1 MFTVTLCPLQ
11 LQYIFS
17 PLLLIYS
24 QNQTIIFLLNVPLYR
39 QCSLIMHK
47 AFFQNLYLKYQAYE
61 YELRNKC
68 YIIFSFIQTKDERS
82 RREKIKEKRKAIMEA
97 RLAKVKQRK
106 MKREGIT
113 ELPEGT
119 KYVKI
124 KLIFYHS
131 RQV

>member
-1 MFTVTLCPLQ
+1 MTVKACGPLV
-11 LQYIFS
+11 LKFV
-17 PLLLIYS
+17 S
-24 QNQTIIFLLNVPLYR
+24 QI
-39 QCSLIMHK
+39 
-47 AFFQNLYLKYQAYE
+47 QAYE

-68 YIIFSFIQTKDERS
+68 YIISSFIQTKDERS

-113 ELPEGT
+113 KLPEGT
-119 KYVKI
+119 KVVKI

-131 RQV
+131 RQI

>member
-1 MFTVTLCPLQ
+1 M
-11 LQYIFS
+11 
-17 PLLLIYS
+17 
-24 QNQTIIFLLNVPLYR
+24 
-39 QCSLIMHK
+39 
-47 AFFQNLYLKYQAYE
+47 YLKYQAYE